1 MVGFEW
7 LDFTPTERISR
18 SERTLD
24 EARFWPMVLH
34 LNLTSYGWLLRGRA
48 AAKSL
53 SGCGRLYHRRGIY
66 YSNRFRRFSRV
77 AIAELDASSCGRAFA
92 DWVSD
97 CAHPCL
103 GLRRYAARNSGH
115 ANAPR
120 SASAPQSYP
129 PRRSRGD
136 NFHRRGIFPVATRI
150 GAQDRQIGRGIAVGK
165 SER

>member
-66 YSNRFRRFSRV
+66 YSNRFRRKEFR
-77 AIAELDASSCGRAFA
+77 
-92 DWVSD
+92 
-97 CAHPCL
+97 
-103 GLRRYAARNSGH
+103 
-115 ANAPR
+115 PR
-120 SASAPQSYP
+120 QRP
-129 PRRSRGD
+129 PE
-136 NFHRRGIFPVATRI
+136 RI
-150 GAQDRQIGRGIAVGK
+150 GTAILSSSSQPGR
-165 SER
+165 

>member
-24 EARFWPMVLH
+24 EARFWPMVLQ

-53 SGCGRLYHRRGIY
+53 SSCGRLYHRRRIY

-115 ANAPR
+115 ANDTG
-120 SASAPQSYP
+120 SASAPTSYTT
-129 PRRSRGD
+129 SRC
-136 NFHRRGIFPVATRI
+136 RTCSLQYLELFPF
-150 GAQDRQIGRGIAVGK
+150 
-165 SER
+165 